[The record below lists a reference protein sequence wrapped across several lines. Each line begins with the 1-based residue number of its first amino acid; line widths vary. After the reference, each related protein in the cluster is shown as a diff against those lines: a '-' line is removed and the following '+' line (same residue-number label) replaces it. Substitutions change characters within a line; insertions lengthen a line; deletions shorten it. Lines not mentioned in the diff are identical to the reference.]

1 MAVVWFRLRAVGR
14 QRWRAWL
21 ALALLV
27 GLGGGIVLGALAGAR
42 RTDSA
47 YGRFLKEVNAFD
59 VALAGEDLEAVRRLP
74 QVADVAG
81 NDVLL
86 MALLVGAP
94 LGLAGGRW
102 TWRLFADSLGVVPAP
117 IMPLAVALGMVP
129 AAIFVANVIA
139 AIPGRMASR
148 VQPAFALQ
156 AE

>member
-59 VALAGEDLEAVRRLP
+59 VALAGGDLEAVRDLP
-74 QVADVAG
+74 QVTDVAG
-81 NDVLL
+81 NDFLVMEKEGDDRRFDLSPLL
-86 MALLVGAP
+86 PAGDGMYERINGLKILKGRRPDPSRTDEVSISRFGAETY
-94 LGLAGGRW
+94 G
-102 TWRLFADSLGVVPAP
+102 LGV
-117 IMPLAVALGMVP
+117 GTWW
-129 AAIFVANVIA
+129 
-139 AIPGRMASR
+139 
-148 VQPAFALQ
+148 
-156 AE
+156 